1 MDFRS
6 PGSGDFDRDVFIDCG
21 RRSDASGLS
30 ELAHAQRPGGD
41 PSGRSIRGMATIRHK
56 MGHIANLGQSVFPA
70 LC

>member
-30 ELAHAQRPGGD
+30 ELAHVQRPRSN
-41 PSGRSIRGMATIRHK
+41 PSGRSIIRSRRAH
-56 MGHIANLGQSVFPA
+56 GLNYLGVILQSR
-70 LC
+70 